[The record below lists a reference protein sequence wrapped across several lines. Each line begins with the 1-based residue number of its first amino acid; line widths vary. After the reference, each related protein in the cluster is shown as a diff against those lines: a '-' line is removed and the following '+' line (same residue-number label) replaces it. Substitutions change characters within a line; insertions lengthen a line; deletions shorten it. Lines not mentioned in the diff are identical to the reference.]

1 MASGKKW
8 EKKATPSRRR
18 RRVSYKVSKGESTLR
33 TIRQGAQKPTSD
45 VEVASCRESGGKGG
59 PWRTGGKESLRH
71 HHPRGRQGKGAGTQS
86 PSHTRENH
94 ACAKDTLQPAQ
105 LPQRVSGRPEGT
117 KKAGLVGKMPAAHVR
132 LARDK
137 PTHTA
142 ACSQQHT
149 LTRVHT
155 HSSTHVHTLAAAHT
169 HTCACSQQHTLTCVH
184 ADLTDL
190 TEQARPHVQGTPS
203 YVAPP
208 AGK

>member
-1 MASGKKW
+1 M
-8 EKKATPSRRR
+8 
-18 RRVSYKVSKGESTLR
+18 SKGESTLR

-117 KKAGLVGKMPAAHVR
+117 KKAGLVGKMPAAHVPWPGTSP
-132 LARDK
+132 L
-137 PTHTA
+137 T
-142 ACSQQHT
+142 QQHAHNST
-149 LTRVHT
+149 HHT
-155 HSSTHVHTLAAAHT
+155 HIFVLSNGCSWGIEAAGGNRALV
-169 HTCACSQQHTLTCVH
+169 SQPPFNQNH
-184 ADLTDL
+184 
-190 TEQARPHVQGTPS
+190 S
-203 YVAPP
+203 YLCFMHYFYI
-208 AGK
+208 KMLSEKKRLQS